1 MVFELAQVIVSPA
14 MECIDKDLE
23 LLLHGLITQK
33 IALVNGFLI

>member
-1 MVFELAQVIVSPA
+1 MMKRFVQAA

-23 LLLHGLITQK
+23 PLLDGLITQK